1 MDNRLYKS
9 TILVLLLSL
18 STLAV
23 AQESVRVKSD
33 TSQTNSPKY
42 YQFDLEKNRKG
53 SLIEQP
59 ELVLPTG
66 NAYALR
72 IESDLSVDLPGVK
85 TSFLS
90 KVDAAVNNI
99 INEVTGN
106 HLNGRKLLEE
116 RGLQIDLI
124 ELVAPSDT
132 YLQEHTPILAGQ
144 PSNITNYHLIAIVD
158 FKPLQAEMKQLWRE
172 VMLGDRLVQYIMI
185 ASIVL
190 IILFLFRGNQVMRS
204 RDTNRTIR
212 LIVNSAILIATIAAL
227 AGVAM
232 MLHWI

>member
-1 MDNRLYKS
+1 MCIRDS
-9 TILVLLLSL
+9 
-18 STLAV
+18 
-23 AQESVRVKSD
+23 
-33 TSQTNSPKY
+33 
-42 YQFDLEKNRKG
+42 
-53 SLIEQP
+53 
-59 ELVLPTG
+59 
-66 NAYALR
+66 
-72 IESDLSVDLPGVK
+72 
-85 TSFLS
+85 
-90 KVDAAVNNI
+90 
-99 INEVTGN
+99 
-106 HLNGRKLLEE
+106 
-116 RGLQIDLI
+116 
-124 ELVAPSDT
+124 
-132 YLQEHTPILAGQ
+132 
-144 PSNITNYHLIAIVD
+144 VD